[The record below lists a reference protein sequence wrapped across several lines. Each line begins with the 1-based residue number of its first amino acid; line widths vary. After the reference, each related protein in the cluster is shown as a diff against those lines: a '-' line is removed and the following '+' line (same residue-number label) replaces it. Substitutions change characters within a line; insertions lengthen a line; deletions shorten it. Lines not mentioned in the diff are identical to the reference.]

1 MYICAMKQRK
11 RDGVTM
17 VSVQGW
23 IPTVTRDQVEEL
35 SLQDGITVS
44 HWIRRA
50 IKEKLTRDLGS
61 SNDNNKR

>member
-23 IPTVTRDQVEEL
+23 IPTVTRDQVGEL

-50 IKEKLTRDLGS
+50 IKEKLIRD
-61 SNDNNKR
+61 KRP